1 MSELDSWVRNSE
13 VYDYL
18 TTKNGKPL
26 KDYLLDKLPLQEAV
40 FELVKHHELQLK
52 FDESLQNATDILS
65 LTAMDLSDSYKQRK
79 IVKFLVALRNLRYKM
94 EKGFH
99 SKRETNLRQEP
110 SLAYVLPELNVSI
123 EEGTN
128 CKFYHPIIYYI
139 ILKL

>member
-26 KDYLLDKLPLQEAV
+26 KDYLLYKFPLQEAV

-52 FDESLQNATDILS
+52 FDKSLQNVTDILF
-65 LTAMDLSDSYKQRK
+65 LIAMDLSDSYKQRK
-79 IVKFLVALRNLRYKM
+79 IVKFLVVLRNLRYKM

-110 SLAYVLPELNVSI
+110 NLAYVLPELNVSI

-128 CKFYHPIIYYI
+128 CKFYHLIIYYT